1 MMEIFVVCIYAA
13 LGIGWYHHQKK
24 GHRSAAQ
31 TENTLL
37 FQELQQREARLHRD
51 TERLQQIE
59 QLITDLE
66 ICDPNVLEKPIQMQ
80 WSSATGQ
87 DRSYCF
93 WMDGGYSTQ
102 QMLQTAYEERLTLR
116 TSLLEQI
123 NEMYDTVVTQSVT
136 ERCVSAKGEG

>member
-24 GHRSAAQ
+24 GHRSDAQ
-31 TENTLL
+31 AEDTLL

-66 ICDPNVLEKPIQMQ
+66 ICDPDVLEKPTQMQ
-80 WSSATGQ
+80 WSSANGQ
-87 DRSYCF
+87 NRSYCF
-93 WMDGGYSTQ
+93 WMDGGHSTQ